1 MRSETAILQIAAIS
15 PIYVEPCTQPS
26 LARLRD
32 IALPLDGGA
41 GMDLNYILGREQVS
55 LHNADIAVDV
65 SARFAH
71 RELARSYGRLLEQAG
86 FPHTDAARTE
96 AERAEAHNDI
106 CIDRK
111 GAA

>member
-1 MRSETAILQIAAIS
+1 MELRTPLSF
-15 PIYVEPCTQPS
+15 
-26 LARLRD
+26 ARLRD

-71 RELARSYGRLLEQAG
+71 RELARSYGRLLDEAG
-86 FPHTDAARTE
+86 FPHTDATRTE
-96 AERAEAHNDI
+96 GERAEARNDTST
-106 CIDRK
+106 DKK